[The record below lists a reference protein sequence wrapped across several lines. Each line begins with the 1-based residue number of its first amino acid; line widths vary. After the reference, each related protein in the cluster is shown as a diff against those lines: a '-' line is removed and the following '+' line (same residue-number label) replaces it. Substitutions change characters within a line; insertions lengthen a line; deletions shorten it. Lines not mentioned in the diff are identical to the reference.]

1 VFLKGVALIAALCL
15 CASAL
20 LAARQMRMQAAHELA
35 EARLR
40 ITQRDNE
47 LWRLRARIAQR
58 ITPEHIKDMAARLGE
73 LKPIAADYNAPGPA
87 ASIVAAEGR
96 RAHEPHP

>member
-1 VFLKGVALIAALCL
+1 MFLKVVALIAALCL
-15 CASAL
+15 CACAL

-87 ASIVAAEGR
+87 SSIVAAER
-96 RAHEPHP
+96 QATDPHR